1 MCVVS
6 VFWDRECINGLPSLP
21 EAQEPTTESSVL
33 REYNTP
39 EVQLVDE
46 QPLKS
51 PEKRPGKRVTRSREP
66 QLNEAENVQLASDI
80 TKEPAHTPT
89 KDTPTSHEPV
99 PMPETISSPVVSE
112 KENVCDALSTADFP
126 QPESNEHVPES
137 TTVASPTPVLSSI
150 PRIPVCRYCERTQD
164 SKMIR
169 KACTSCNALI
179 LAFIRKLTRLDDCAC
194 LRDLP
199 CPSRWAL
206 EWVPSADLVSR
217 SKEKVL
223 FQKYGPVLEDWCDP
237 CKFTHYIRLGCRLS
251 EYLWKTIPNYQ
262 ILKSLNFDR
271 LDDPVFQHRGRE
283 RHVEQYLRLLV
294 EDFSSSRISIR
305 SALENDE
312 SSNLLVH
319 PFDSPFARFLD
330 ALWVRPLHLPSLAQ
344 LVSFESC
351 PREGLIAEVHCSPTC
366 SSECE
371 HSAVKVIVEQS
382 EHPTLNNGCTESA
395 PPESSMVASS
405 SQDVDSEL
413 KPNSSSF
420 IPTLAE
426 LCYQSGAPRPV
437 NLMSV
442 PSSVHDRTSYDSQD
456 NVSSTLRSHTPLSL
470 AANAPDASDLTG
482 LQHTSSPQVSHS
494 SEDNCTASNF
504 ESLATLRYSPFTDI
518 RSHSPDSSPLC
529 PVGDHDAHV
538 CKVEE
543 NLSSKTTPQPDT
555 GMTESFHPTISPA
568 ASMDHEPGS
577 TSELQ
582 GNVSLDA
589 ECQTTSN
596 SSTFKTHGTTIEPV
610 EPCSLCVF
618 RCATCQR
625 HATQTIRNDLA
636 RKLLRY
642 SQYAITLGPVKVNSR
657 SRLDSK
663 YIPSALPDK
672 LSDEE
677 LPTTDACKQVSTV
690 DKPTLADHAN
700 SESCKAR
707 ETVSPEQVVL
717 TTASE
722 ADPPSSGLHEPKSP
736 DPQDGVVME
745 ALAADRNVSSP
756 CHVDSTVVLPSEPVA
771 ENADV
776 QTPSETNDRAA
787 SDATGSSD
795 FVEVVRSSLNLGNCT
810 EDAEVEA
817 LVDQTS
823 VDNKSE
829 PDTSIALPSTLTPPD
844 VRHRSKIESQTQSLS
859 ICGPCLLQLRSTAGN
874 VITVLSAQFTDCL
887 AELMHQPN
895 RFCSYPRPI
904 GQIQQSCL
912 ESRDGKLCERCYLYK
927 SLLHVFQTLGPESDS
942 TGTGVSTENA
952 SSSRQGE
959 FVLPVGGP
967 LLLPP
972 VSVDQTKPNSFYDC
986 RIAPKWPIPEPN
998 GPDSHSPSACLCC
1011 STHCDL
1017 LSHYIVGSPNQQIC
1031 SGCLWTYKAAMLSAS
1046 IDPRVRR
1053 IASRLAS
1060 AAAATDHALPLL
1072 SLASRRTL
1080 VDTAR
1085 LACMLSNPCTAGCVT
1100 SAKLAEPAWFT
1111 CPACTIRRCHRL
1123 LQSTLPYHAPRW
1135 YRRRVKLLTKSKLLE
1150 DLDPR
1155 LMWLLLER
1163 TNTLSSPESSKNI
1176 HHRLSL
1182 VHVEYTT
1189 SVIERWLL
1197 PPELPAS
1204 TAQEHETC
1212 DYSASSSEDESQVDD
1227 DVFSNDSSG
1236 FSTDSTPF
1244 TVSEQESEYGG
1255 EAWWDGQ
1262 EFVDEPTRTT
1272 VVIEPEQ
1279 DSSATEPETDPVR
1292 AEELTISFTTSK
1304 RNRKP
1309 SLKAAEAVA
1318 DSVVRKSARSVTKSS
1333 LLKEETQ
1340 VDTVCEPIEINSGM
1354 PDHSS
1359 DCTTTEVVQ
1368 DIHKEVTTNGE
1379 DSVEPQAVC
1388 SVVAIQTPEKPDSPT
1403 ESVQNEAD
1411 TVTAAPRLAPRNQ
1424 TNKRKSDQTE
1434 ELIIRGKRRLKMNHR
1449 FLDDYDGNL
1458 PSLTGRDRRFRDD
1471 SGTSRD
1477 SNTSSISS
1485 RASGTSALS
1494 RKTSSCNRASLLAQ
1508 KRAHARLNQRDRSV
1522 LMSVDSKLGRPSSKQ
1537 HTHGSTSGE
1546 PKTHE
1551 VDKVTDGTSRSSGLG
1566 PRVKQISRPGL
1577 KPDETRF
1584 ASTLSAMV
1592 QAARLAAVG
1601 AKIPGGTSP
1610 NHAALAATAHTTVTD
1625 GDDDED
1631 DDLGSNASD
1640 AEPSS
1645 LHIRHDQSRPSV
1657 TGAGS
1662 ARSLLDRCGQCPA
1675 CCGVIQPCGRCTN
1688 CRLLRKFGKQYPD
1701 GNARPCRELICFRR
1715 RPIRTG
1721 SNSGPRVKLPS
1732 NFPSPGNT
1740 GLNTPSYTQKNHSG
1754 HSDLTATPTTISSSR
1769 RDAFSPNCRVGTT
1782 SMGGRNEGRDKHQSN
1797 DSNSVSLFHTIPGL
1811 APQLEIDTWLGQSA
1825 NNNHDPNVACVHPR
1839 DYFRS
1844 TKPMDNLNVRSDV
1857 AVTPIPGGDLGM
1869 RFCPTK
1875 QPDVLD
1881 TDQDRIRPIEGEVVT
1896 SELAHHG
1903 GYAVVTTMAAAP
1915 PKEICY
1921 ACGSGGGQLL
1931 FCVSCAEPFHFYC
1944 VERQFRPRRK
1954 DHFICRNCTECRHC
1968 RQPAADL
1975 RCTRCSGG
1983 YHPACLLD
1991 YAPAQSS
1998 HRGNWVCPHCTSCI
2012 HCGAKPF
2019 TRLPDSSGSETP
2031 QSADVS
2037 SSLPRLTVSWS
2048 TESSKCAACN
2058 QAEARGDICP
2068 ECERAYLPSTKQMIQ
2083 CDTCHLWMHRT
2094 CTKLTA
2100 DEYEWIAR
2108 LPAGQLN
2115 KFVVNCTVCQSE
2127 QNQQALPAT
2136 SNGTVG
2142 QDPINPSNDQ
2152 LSSDAVGNGA
2162 GRLRTLARDTLME
2175 RMAGLVASCRRPVDP
2190 LEPTASSA
2198 SPIEASPNGLLSSSK
2213 TPHIHSSSAFPTRK
2227 LPDKGDLSRNRRIP
2241 QVDGT
2246 FDDELKEDS
2255 MDRRRRRISAD
2266 CPLYKPASDAL
2277 FYEHADLSS
2286 PHSSSPSSNSLA
2298 SGYPLA
2304 HPESNMKQAS
2314 AWSSSYSCK
2323 STGFKRVDL
2332 TDTERSTFI
2341 RSHEELHDNRS
2352 RYHSGS
2358 STSQSSRIP
2367 QPLIAPPTTAAWVA
2381 ENESEHIWTSP
2392 RSLIYRLLTRILHR
2406 LSAHPINS
2414 SYANALRRLLRWLM
2428 VATESY
2434 FPWLNISEMAN
2445 DVRDV
2450 LRQANGEFGA
2460 VWRHFEKCSLIEI
2473 HELICPVVAR
2483 LSDLHWR
2490 HSRPTNSSC
2499 SATWSWSSVCLA
2511 NRCLHAIMQHLRAH
2525 HPSAIN
2531 PPSRLPP
2538 RLSEAKYIIAAQTT
2552 LAHSQPSQCHRPH
2565 ELEVMEKM
2573 RNEAREERWV
2583 EHWSSVEEEMV
2594 LHNFQR
2600 HLLREHRRC
2609 LMSTNSKLAIEQP
2622 SADAPSNASPAP
2634 TAGPMILDEAFKD
2647 VYAVIADDQQNDT
2660 HVSEPEASFSL
2671 ALTGDELNMVFD
2683 PNDSSSKQA
2692 TSVEDR
2698 SDRFYFAL
2706 DEFWT
2711 AAMGKKSNNKPLLP
2725 VDLDGVK
2732 QPDVLGN
2739 CPTRTA
2745 EVEVAEEEEEDS
2757 TEEDVR
2763 CCLLCAY
2770 HGDNN
2775 IEGRLLFTGADT
2787 WVHVNCALWSN
2798 EVYEEETGQLIGLS
2812 DALRRSRVTACADC
2826 GRFGATM
2833 VCANAHE
2840 PICTLYTPPWSPS
2853 SETDDRDYSP
2863 TAEAFLQKAV
2873 HFACALRRRPPTPR
2887 SVFTADRSWFC
2898 SPECHQAATRQ
2909 RLADAIHSLR
2919 TRKLYSRGKRMQ
2931 KLINQDAMSA
2941 LPEIPLSKDEYSML
2955 ENSVADD
2962 LEPISLGELL
2972 VCRRVFVPSDC
2983 FTASL
2988 YPLAFDY
2995 SLRKLRASPDTVPG
3009 VLEAAR
3015 QAIKNLAASPN
3026 SLAFVRCSGL
3036 IAANLVVTVGS
3047 LRVDRLGEVREASD
3061 ALTTSRTPSTTDL
3074 STQSRRCNYLC
3085 PINYRARRIY
3095 WSCYKLD
3102 DRVSYTLHVK
3112 QTHAV
3117 ANPITAT
3124 LNDSVALHKLDV
3136 SRPTILSA
3144 SNSNMCVSVTDINP
3158 VTWRSSPTSATSVSV
3173 SVESAVSAPPLT
3185 TSTNTVPVVAPVQQ
3199 NNQPDCHVSS
3209 SPSDILKPAQQKS
3222 PVMSSSPPQNSVIRP
3237 PGVVTANGIPLVIH
3251 KLVSSGSETNITG
3264 AKNIV
3269 VNSAVHSSSPRI
3281 LNTISLSNPGDP
3293 RPGGTTTCRLQTL
3306 PRQPSCSSPS
3316 QTSIR
3321 CTSIVPAVS
3330 CPTEVRRVNPVFF
3343 HTRSGDTPKSAVY
3356 AVVTVAKE
3364 VTQPART
3371 CYPISLG
3378 SMRHFTV
3385 STTNS
3390 NAIPIVSRPGGTYRI
3405 PLQLTPLTV
3414 RNPTTPTKDAQLA
3427 DQLTGLFKN
3436 LPPVRSQPVQ
3446 PNLANRA
3453 IQLIRETSTPAASR
3467 ITVPQPWLPQLDGTL
3482 DPDAEEDWY
3491 PEPKRSRSLAR
3502 DLHTVQRQRSGSLT
3516 SNDSSVS
3523 ATSVV
3528 SRNKMKRREVGLQQ
3542 KRLCKQSSLLA
3553 LPRRPLS
3560 AKRRW
3565 IEERNKQQE
3574 LAHLVSKAKLANHA
3588 RLYQHEVEKHAR
3600 SFRLRFAI
3608 DGVVRTAPNPLCA
3621 WRTITGRV
3629 AALREKKGLPRLIN
3643 ESIDG
3648 WTQFGLNHRHVIFLV
3663 EQMRGAF
3670 QCYRYRF
3677 RYHWRKVDELRRK
3690 FTPPVPV
3697 AEGCARAIM
3706 CTKPR
3711 LPANHARDPLSFL
3724 SCKANPPP
3732 RALLKPGQGV
3742 PLRKQNSNPT
3752 NLVSPPEPASLLSPN
3767 EQKACAEAAR
3777 QAASLVAVQLKL
3789 PVRVREAYI
3798 AQAVTQVTG
3807 LPIKSPENMNARSR
3821 PGKTRSQPQDRLTID
3836 DEKGGDGAEGD
3847 DDSASTGNNSSSDE
3861 GDDGQETDLGTVTTQ
3876 FKHMVSGPM
3885 ARFLRVSVHP
3895 SRIHGR
3901 GLFALRGFREDE
3913 MVIEYMGELIRNL
3926 ICEIREVRYRAAG
3939 VDCYMFR
3946 IDQDLV
3952 IDATYAGNAA
3962 RFINHSCDPNCYA
3975 KVITLDDKKHIVI
3988 LAQRRIYPGEELTYD
4003 YRFPK
4008 ESDKLLCNCG
4018 SHNCRRYLN

>member
-1 MCVVS
+1 MN
-6 VFWDRECINGLPSLP
+6 ELPSLP
-21 EAQEPTTESSVL
+21 EAQEPTSESSVL
-33 REYNTP
+33 REYNTAQ
-39 EVQLVDE
+39 VQPVDK
-46 QPLKS
+46 QSSKS
-51 PEKRPGKRVTRSREP
+51 PEKRTGKRITRSHEP

-80 TKEPAHTPT
+80 TKEMVHTPS
-89 KDTPTSHEPV
+89 KDIPTSHESVPV
-99 PMPETISSPVVSE
+99 PESISSPVVSE
-112 KENVCDALSTADFP
+112 KENVCDALPTVNFS
-126 QPESNEHVPES
+126 QPESSEHDLES
-137 TTVASPTPVLSSI
+137 TAVPSQTQVLSSI

-179 LAFIRKLTRLDDCAC
+179 VAFIRKLTRLDDCTC

-199 CPSRWAL
+199 CPSRWTL

-223 FQKYGPVLEDWCDP
+223 FQRYGPVLEDWCDP

-251 EYLWKTIPNYQ
+251 DYLWKTIPNYQ
-262 ILKSLNFDR
+262 ILKSLNIDR

-283 RHVEQYLRLLV
+283 RRVEQYLRLLV
-294 EDFSSSRISIR
+294 EDFNSSRLSVR
-305 SALENDE
+305 STLENDE
-312 SSNLLVH
+312 SSNVLVH
-319 PFDSPFARFLD
+319 PFGSLFARFLD

-344 LVSFESC
+344 LVICESC
-351 PREGLIAEVHCSPTC
+351 PLEGSIAEMHCAPKC
-366 SSECE
+366 FNE
-371 HSAVKVIVEQS
+371 HERSTVNVVVKHS
-382 EHPTLNNGCTESA
+382 DLPTLNNECTESA
-395 PPESSMVASS
+395 PPESSIITSS
-405 SQDVDSEL
+405 SQEVDPEL
-413 KPNSSSF
+413 QPSSSSF
-420 IPTLAE
+420 VPTLAE

-437 NLMSV
+437 NLMDVSSSV
-442 PSSVHDRTSYDSQD
+442 PDETSYGSQD
-456 NVSSTLRSHTPLSL
+456 DVSSIVRSRTPLSL
-470 AANAPDASDLTG
+470 AVSAPDASDLTG
-482 LQHTSSPQVSHS
+482 LQPTSSSQVSCTPENNYAAPNF
-494 SEDNCTASNF
+494 SEA
-504 ESLATLRYSPFTDI
+504 LATLRYSPFTDI
-518 RSHSPDSSPLC
+518 QSRSPDSSPPC
-529 PVGDHDAHV
+529 PVKEHDAHM

-543 NLSSKTTPQPDT
+543 NLLSQTTPQPAAE
-555 GMTESFHPTISPA
+555 MTESFRPPVYPVASTDREPEPA
-568 ASMDHEPGS
+568 SGWQE
-577 TSELQ
+577 
-582 GNVSLDA
+582 NVPLDA
-589 ECQTTSN
+589 GYQTISN
-596 SSTFKTHGTTIEPV
+596 SSTLATTHGTTIEPV

-618 RCATCQR
+618 RSATCQR
-625 HATQTIRNDLA
+625 RATQTIRNELA

-657 SRLDSK
+657 SRFDSRH
-663 YIPSALPDK
+663 IPSALPDEV
-672 LSDEE
+672 SNEE
-677 LPTTDACKQVSTV
+677 LSITDACKQVSTV
-690 DKPTLADHAN
+690 DKQTAADQAY
-700 SESCKAR
+700 SESCTVR
-707 ETVSPEQVVL
+707 ETVNPEQVVL
-717 TTASE
+717 TTTLQAE
-722 ADPPSSGLHEPKSP
+722 LPSSGLHEPNLP
-736 DPQDGVVME
+736 DPQDDVVME
-745 ALAADRNVSSP
+745 VVAADRDLSSL
-756 CHVDSTVVLPSEPVA
+756 CHVDSTVALPSEPVA
-771 ENADV
+771 VNVDA
-776 QTPSETNDRAA
+776 QTSPETNNHTVSSAA
-787 SDATGSSD
+787 GSSD
-795 FVEVVRSSLNLGNCT
+795 LPEIFRSSLSVNQRT

-817 LVDQTS
+817 LVHQNSTG
-823 VDNKSE
+823 NKTE
-829 PDTSIALPSTLTPPD
+829 PDTSIALPSILTSPD
-844 VRHRSKIESQTQSLS
+844 AKHKSKIESQTQSLS
-859 ICGPCLLQLRSTAGN
+859 ICGPCLLHLRSAAVN
-874 VITVLSAQFTDCL
+874 FITVVSAQFTDCL
-887 AELMHQPN
+887 AELMRQPN
-895 RFCSYPRPI
+895 RFCSHPRPV
-904 GQIQQSCL
+904 GHIQQSCL
-912 ESRDGKLCERCYLYK
+912 ESLDGKLCERCCLYK
-927 SLLHVFQTLGPESDS
+927 SLLHIFQTLRLESDL
-942 TGTGVSTENA
+942 TDTGVSMEGAPSN
-952 SSSRQGE
+952 RQGE

-972 VSVDQTKPNSFYDC
+972 RAIDQIKPNSFYDC
-986 RIAPKWPIPEPN
+986 RIAPKWPTLDPD
-998 GPDSHSPSACLCC
+998 GPDSNSASICLCC
-1011 STHCDL
+1011 CTRCDL
-1017 LSHYIVGSPNQQIC
+1017 LSHYVVGSADQQIC

-1046 IDPRVRR
+1046 IDPRVLR
-1053 IASRLAS
+1053 IANRLAS

-1085 LACMLSNPCTAGCVT
+1085 LACMLSIPCTAGCVT
-1100 SAKLAEPAWFT
+1100 SAKPAEPAWLT

-1135 YRRRVKLLTKSKLLE
+1135 YRRRVKLLAKSKLLE

-1163 TNTLSSPESSKNI
+1163 TNTLNSPDSSKNT

-1204 TAQEHETC
+1204 TTQEHENC
-1212 DYSASSSEDESQVDD
+1212 DYSASSSEDESQVAE

-1255 EAWWDGQ
+1255 KAWWDGQ
-1262 EFVDEPTRTT
+1262 EFVDEPTKTT
-1272 VVIEPEQ
+1272 TVIEPEQ

-1292 AEELTISFTTSK
+1292 AEELTISYTTNK

-1309 SLKAAEAVA
+1309 SLKATEAVA
-1318 DSVVRKSARSVTKSS
+1318 DSIVRKSARSVPKSS

-1340 VDTVCEPIEINSGM
+1340 VDAVCEPVEVISGM
-1354 PDHSS
+1354 PDHPS

-1368 DIHKEVTTNGE
+1368 DIHNEVAVNEE
-1379 DSVEPQAVC
+1379 DSLQPQAEC
-1388 SVVAIQTPEKPDSPT
+1388 SVVTIKTPEKPDSST
-1403 ESVQNEAD
+1403 MTVQNEVD
-1411 TVTAAPRLAPRNQ
+1411 TVTSTPRLAPRNQ

-1477 SNTSSISS
+1477 SNASSVSS
-1485 RASGTSALS
+1485 RASGTSVLS
-1494 RKTSSCNRASLLAQ
+1494 RKTSSCSRASLLAQ
-1508 KRAHARLNQRDRSV
+1508 KRAHARLNQRDRSA
-1522 LMSVDSKLGRPSSKQ
+1522 LMGVSSKLERLSSKQ
-1537 HTHGSTSGE
+1537 TRGSTSGE
-1546 PKTHE
+1546 PKNHE
-1551 VDKVTDGTSRSSGLG
+1551 VSKATDVASRSSGLG

-1610 NHAALAATAHTTVTD
+1610 NHAALAVTARATATD

-1631 DDLGSNASD
+1631 DDLESNASD
-1640 AEPSS
+1640 VEPSS
-1645 LHIRHDQSRPSV
+1645 LHIRPDQSKPPVTATGSV
-1657 TGAGS
+1657 
-1662 ARSLLDRCGQCPA
+1662 RSLLDRCGQCPA

-1688 CRLLRKFGKQYPD
+1688 CRLLRKFGKHYPD

-1715 RPIRTG
+1715 RPTRTG

-1732 NFPSPGNT
+1732 NFPSPGST

-1754 HSDLTATPTTISSSR
+1754 HSDLTITPTTISSSR
-1769 RDAFSPNCRVGTT
+1769 RDAFSPNCRMGT
-1782 SMGGRNEGRDKHQSN
+1782 SMGSGSEGRDKHQLD

-1811 APQLEIDTWLGQSA
+1811 APQLEIDTWLGQSS
-1825 NNNHDPNVACVHPR
+1825 NNNHDPNVACIHPR

-1844 TKPMDNLNVRSDV
+1844 TKPVDNVNVRSDV
-1857 AVTPIPGGDLGM
+1857 TVTPIPGGDLGM
-1869 RFCPTK
+1869 RFCSSK
-1875 QPDVLD
+1875 QPDGLD

-1983 YHPACLLD
+1983 YHPSCLSD
-1991 YAPAQSS
+1991 YAPAQSG

-2019 TRLPDSSGSETP
+2019 TRLPDSSGSEVT
-2031 QSADVS
+2031 QSTDGS
-2037 SSLPRLTVSWS
+2037 SNSPHLLVSWS

-2127 QNQQALPAT
+2127 QKQQALSAT

-2152 LSSDAVGNGA
+2152 LTSDVVTNGA

-2190 LEPTASSA
+2190 LEPTASSSSPSEA
-2198 SPIEASPNGLLSSSK
+2198 SSPNGLLSSK
-2213 TPHIHSSSAFPTRK
+2213 TPHTYSSSVFPTRK
-2227 LPDKGDLSRNRRIP
+2227 LSDKVDSSRNRRIP

-2246 FDDELKEDS
+2246 FDDDLKEES
-2255 MDRRRRRISAD
+2255 MDRRRRRISVD
-2266 CPLYKPASDAL
+2266 SPLYKPASDAL
-2277 FYEHADLSS
+2277 FYEHADLHS
-2286 PHSSSPSSNSLA
+2286 PPSSSPSSSSFA

-2304 HPESNMKQAS
+2304 HPDSNMKQAS
-2314 AWSSSYSCK
+2314 GWSSSYSCK
-2323 STGFKRVDL
+2323 PTGFKRLDL
-2332 TDTERSTFI
+2332 TDTERPAFI
-2341 RSHEELHDNRS
+2341 RSHEEPHENRS

-2358 STSQSSRIP
+2358 STSQSNRIP
-2367 QPLIAPPTTAAWVA
+2367 QPLIAPPTTAAWVT

-2428 VATESY
+2428 IATESY

-2490 HSRPTNSSC
+2490 HTRTTTSSC
-2499 SATWSWSSVCLA
+2499 SVTWSWNSICLV
-2511 NRCLHAIMQHLRAH
+2511 NRCLNAVTQHLRAH
-2525 HPSAIN
+2525 HPSAIT
-2531 PPSRLPP
+2531 PSSRLPP
-2538 RLSEAKYIIAAQTT
+2538 RLAEAKYIVAAQTA
-2552 LAHSQPSQCHRPH
+2552 LARSQPSQCHRPH

-2609 LMSTNSKLAIEQP
+2609 LASTNSKLTVEQP
-2622 SADAPSNASPAP
+2622 PADAPSNASLTS

-2660 HVSEPEASFSL
+2660 HASEPEASFSL

-2692 TSVEDR
+2692 ASIEDR

-2711 AAMGKKSNNKPLLP
+2711 AAMGKKSNSKPLPP
-2725 VDLDGVK
+2725 VDLDAEK
-2732 QPDVLGN
+2732 QLGAPSD
-2739 CPTRTA
+2739 CTTRTS
-2745 EVEVAEEEEEDS
+2745 EVEVAGNEEEEEEVEEDS
-2757 TEEDVR
+2757 AEEDVR

-2840 PICTLYTPPWSPS
+2840 PTCTLYTPPWSPS
-2853 SETDDRDYSP
+2853 SETDERDYSLS
-2863 TAEAFLQKAV
+2863 TDAFLQKAV
-2873 HFACALRRRPPTPR
+2873 HFACALRRRPPAPR

-2909 RLADAIHSLR
+2909 RLADAIRSLR

-2931 KLINQDAMSA
+2931 KLINQDALSV
-2941 LPEIPLSKDEYSML
+2941 LPEIPLSKDEYSLL

-2995 SLRKLRASPDTVPG
+2995 SLRKFRASPEDVPG

-3015 QAIKNLAASPN
+3015 QAIKNLAVSPN
-3026 SLAFVRCSGL
+3026 SFAFVRCSGL

-3061 ALTTSRTPSTTDL
+3061 ALATSRTSSTTDFG
-3074 STQSRRCNYLC
+3074 SQSRRCNYLC

-3117 ANPITAT
+3117 ASPIAAIP
-3124 LNDSVALHKLDV
+3124 NDSVALHRLNV
-3136 SRPTILSA
+3136 SRPTTLPPS
-3144 SNSNMCVSVTDINP
+3144 SCNMCVSVTDTNP
-3158 VTWRSSPTSATSVSV
+3158 VTWQSSSTSATCVSV
-3173 SVESAVSAPPLT
+3173 SVEPTVPAPPLT
-3185 TSTNTVPVVAPVQQ
+3185 TSTNIVPVVAPVQQ
-3199 NNQPDCHVSS
+3199 NDQPDSHVSS
-3209 SPSDILKPAQQKS
+3209 GLLDTLKPSQQKS
-3222 PVMSSSPPQNSVIRP
+3222 PIISSNPPQNSVIKP
-3237 PGVVTANGIPLVIH
+3237 PGTVPASGIPLVIH
-3251 KLVSSGSETNITG
+3251 KIVSSGSETSITG
-3264 AKNIV
+3264 TKNIV
-3269 VNSAVHSSSPRI
+3269 VNSVIHNPSPRI
-3281 LNTISLSNPGDP
+3281 LSTVSLSNPGDS
-3293 RPGGTTTCRLQTL
+3293 RPGSTTTCRLQTL
-3306 PRQPSCSSPS
+3306 PLQPSSSSSS
-3316 QTSIR
+3316 QASIR
-3321 CTSIVPAVS
+3321 CTSLVPAVS
-3330 CPTEVRRVNPVFF
+3330 CPTEMRRINPVFF
-3343 HTRSGDTPKSAVY
+3343 HTRPSDTPKSVY

-3364 VTQPART
+3364 VIQPART
-3371 CYPISLG
+3371 CYPISFG

-3390 NAIPIVSRPGGTYRI
+3390 TAIPIVSRPGGTYRI
-3405 PLQLTPLTV
+3405 PLQVTPLPTH
-3414 RNPTTPTKDAQLA
+3414 NPTTPTKDVQLA
-3427 DQLTGLFKN
+3427 NQLTGLFKS
-3436 LPPVRSQPVQ
+3436 LPAVRSQPVQ
-3446 PNLANRA
+3446 PNLASRA
-3453 IQLIRETSTPAASR
+3453 TQLIREASMPTASR
-3467 ITVPQPWLPQLDGTL
+3467 ITVPQPWLPQLDGAL
-3482 DPDAEEDWY
+3482 DPDEDEDEDWR

-3502 DLHTVQRQRSGSLT
+3502 DLHSSQRQRSGSLT
-3516 SNDSSVS
+3516 SNDSSAS
-3523 ATSVV
+3523 TTSVV
-3528 SRNKMKRREVGLQQ
+3528 SRSKVKRREVGLQQ
-3542 KRLCKQSSLLA
+3542 KRLCKQPALLVS
-3553 LPRRPLS
+3553 PRRPLS

-3621 WRTITGRV
+3621 WRTITARV
-3629 AALREKKGLPRLIN
+3629 AALRERKGIPRLIN
-3643 ESIDG
+3643 ESTDG

-3690 FTPPVPV
+3690 FTPPIPV

-3711 LPANHARDPLSFL
+3711 LPASHARDPLSFL
-3724 SCKANPPP
+3724 SCKANPSP

-3742 PLRKQNSNPT
+3742 PPRRQNSIPT
-3752 NLVSPPEPASLLSPN
+3752 NLVSPPEPANLLSPN

-3798 AQAVTQVTG
+3798 AQAVAQVTG
-3807 LPIKSPENMNARSR
+3807 LPIKSPEVKARSLPCKSRSR
-3821 PGKTRSQPQDRLTID
+3821 PQDHLATD
-3836 DEKGGDGAEGD
+3836 DGEGVD
-3847 DDSASTGNNSSSDE
+3847 DNASTGNDSSSDE
-3861 GDDGQETDLGTVTTQ
+3861 GDDEQEADLGTVTTQ

-3975 KVITLDDKKHIVI
+3975 KVITMDDKKHIVI